1 VCTANDFKVC
11 FCDVVGSKSWE
22 ARSEKFWH
30 HSTTFP
36 ENGSCGELS
45 KWREDLSVGYGWKEK
60 LRCSTAVV

>member
-1 VCTANDFKVC
+1 
-11 FCDVVGSKSWE
+11 VVGSKSWE

-60 LRCSTAVV
+60 LRCSTALV